1 METNNNINNQQG
13 GYGNANGS
21 VDGSENRYPGQ
32 GAYNQSGQNGNG
44 QGGWSAGGSESRY
57 SGQGAAKRPEIASI
71 SVVDVL
77 MYLLG
82 HWPWFVLSVIVFTS
96 AAWLYYATSP
106 RIYHASATVI
116 IKDPSNKTT
125 SAGFDRYDNYINRVN
140 VANEILQFQSKALMR
155 EVVQRLNADVNYVVK
170 DGLTTKEL
178 YTTSPIN
185 VKFIGTLPS
194 ARISLE
200 VTPKNRQTAQVVL
213 KDENGDD
220 AKRLTVKMGVPTVLL
235 PGDTIMVSPTSYFNE
250 KSDEPIAVTKLPLTE
265 VTNRYVGSLG
275 ITQEK
280 DEGTILR
287 LAVTDA
293 SPRRGE
299 DVLNTLIQV
308 YNEGAIADKNRVAV
322 NTANFIAERLEI
334 IEKELGGAEAD
345 IESYKRDNQII
356 SIDATAG
363 RYMGESEKYSAEA
376 IQIETE
382 LSIASDMKRWLMN
395 PSYSGELIPANTG
408 LTQSV
413 ENQIADYNRQLLEL
427 EKMQAVGG
435 NNPRVAELKESI
447 ASQRQSIVRS
457 IDNAVAGL
465 RVRLR
470 DASASEQRAQ
480 SRVTT
485 IPTKEREMLSLERKQ
500 KIKESLYLFLLNRR
514 EENSLSQAMA
524 DNNARVI
531 DEAVGV
537 GPVSP
542 KRNQILLLGLM
553 AGFLL
558 PALILIIK
566 VFLDNKVRT
575 HKDLTRGLTIPY
587 LGSVPLDPE
596 HLKRQR
602 KGLKREQDEKVN
614 EAMKILRTNMAFMRS
629 GTGQK
634 IGRAHV

>member
-1 METNNNINNQQG
+1 
-13 GYGNANGS
+13 
-21 VDGSENRYPGQ
+21 
-32 GAYNQSGQNGNG
+32 
-44 QGGWSAGGSESRY
+44 
-57 SGQGAAKRPEIASI
+57 
-71 SVVDVL
+71 
-77 MYLLG
+77 
-82 HWPWFVLSVIVFTS
+82 
-96 AAWLYYATSP
+96 
-106 RIYHASATVI
+106 
-116 IKDPSNKTT
+116 
-125 SAGFDRYDNYINRVN
+125 
-140 VANEILQFQSKALMR
+140 
-155 EVVQRLNADVNYVVK
+155 
-170 DGLTTKEL
+170 
-178 YTTSPIN
+178 
-185 VKFIGTLPS
+185 
-194 ARISLE
+194 
-200 VTPKNRQTAQVVL
+200 
-213 KDENGDD
+213 
-220 AKRLTVKMGVPTVLL
+220 
-235 PGDTIMVSPTSYFNE
+235 
-250 KSDEPIAVTKLPLTE
+250 
-265 VTNRYVGSLG
+265 
-275 ITQEK
+275 
-280 DEGTILR
+280 
-287 LAVTDA
+287 
-293 SPRRGE
+293 
-299 DVLNTLIQV
+299 
-308 YNEGAIADKNRVAV
+308 
-322 NTANFIAERLEI
+322 
-334 IEKELGGAEAD
+334 
-345 IESYKRDNQII
+345 
-356 SIDATAG
+356 
-363 RYMGESEKYSAEA
+363 
-376 IQIETE
+376 
-382 LSIASDMKRWLMN
+382 MN

-587 LGSVPLDPE
+587 LGSVPSGSGAPE
-596 HLKRQR
+596 ASAQGSETRTGREGQRGDEDTAHEYGIHAQRNSPDAGCGTDLVRRERRQDIR
-602 KGLKREQDEKVN
+602 GAELCGI
-614 EAMKILRTNMAFMRS
+614 A
-629 GTGQK
+629 G
-634 IGRAHV
+634 